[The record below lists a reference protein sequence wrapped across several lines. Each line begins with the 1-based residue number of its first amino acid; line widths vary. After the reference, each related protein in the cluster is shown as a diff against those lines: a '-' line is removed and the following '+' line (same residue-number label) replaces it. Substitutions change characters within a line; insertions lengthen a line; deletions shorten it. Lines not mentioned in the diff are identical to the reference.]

1 MNPFT
6 RSIDHPDP
14 ASNFDPPTYH
24 AMGADKSAITTGDL
38 NGFTLSRSELRSFG
52 KNPSK
57 WIRKSGR
64 DETRAMRYGS
74 LLDAMLLAPDHFE
87 SRFTRRPDTYPAEGK
102 KGEPATDKPWNGN
115 STWCKEWMESSF
127 RRGLT
132 PFKTDEESAALAAIS
147 RLSGDD
153 NIARVLMGSRKS
165 VFALVNYLDRATGLN
180 VPIKI
185 MVDLVPDCDPERGSL
200 GDLKT
205 TSDAS
210 GEVWQRHVF
219 SMGYHYQAAM
229 YLDAWNACTG
239 EDRQGWFHVVSES
252 SAPFEPAQRALSTEF
267 IELGRN
273 EYQRDLALFCECVDA
288 GKWPGYDGETHSRLI
303 LTGGWHLVEPMPWM
317 AANAYASGFK
327 LPSAVVSKPTSEESD
342 EVMP

>member
-6 RSIDHPDP
+6 RNIDHPDP

-24 AMGADKSAITTGDL
+24 AIGADKSAITEGKL
-38 NGFTLSRSELRSFG
+38 NGFILSRSQLRAFG

-57 WIRKSGR
+57 WWRKTGR
-64 DETRAMRYGS
+64 DETSAMRYGS
-74 LLDAMLLAPDHFE
+74 LLDAMLLAPEHFE
-87 SRFTRRPDTYPAEGK
+87 RAFTQRPDEYPVECK
-102 KGEPATDKPWNGN
+102 KGGPLTMKPWHSGAN
-115 STWCKEWMESSF
+115 WCKDKLAEFEAE
-127 RRGLT
+127 GLT
-132 PFKTDEESAALAAIS
+132 PYT
-147 RLSGDD
+147 SGDMMSARSAITRLLGD
-153 NIARVLMGSRKS
+153 DDITRVLLGSRKS
-165 VFALVNYLDRATGLN
+165 VFVLVNYLDRATGLN